1 MATPKKISE
10 YLQRSTRDIESVI
23 TCYLGDLYEALKSTD
38 LSLDVES
45 SISELGDIITDLECI
60 LGKVITLEEKANG

>member
-10 YLQRSTRDIESVI
+10 YLQRSTREIELVI
-23 TCYLGDLYEALKSTD
+23 TCYLVDLYEALKSTD

-45 SISELGDIITDLECI
+45 SISELGDVITDLECA